1 MKTNLRLLTT
11 SIFFLLLTTT
21 NSSAMPTFSDAILS
35 PFRVVASPFVW
46 WRHGYENKVDEYK
59 VEITYNLEL
68 DGKPLAVTR
77 AINCEIYEGRLR
89 SNRDG
94 EKRLTRRAQRTVNQ
108 ITYKIE
114 GTGEVL
120 ILPIPGYCDIDSLDV
135 NRKDKEEK
143 PNQKKSFVRLSDKW
157 IPSFSIA
164 KFSKEN
170 PDQID
175 RIERIISPKY
185 YESLNARIKLKSFE
199 VQNSS
204 NLEVLNPEVE
214 NRFLWIDGRSK
225 SDKKN
230 PWGRYKEEDKGVYA
244 AFGVF
249 IYPKEIWSKIPKIND
264 FITKAINENPNEEML
279 YISSNEDKWKGIGI
293 EEVVKEAQYYLADL
307 QSNYSINRYFG
318 ENGVRGKTEV
328 SLLAKTV
335 ADGYG
340 IMMRDKDAEFGK
352 GWTPIKGKEK
362 EFEEIY
368 KKSNYRDYYHS
379 FTFNEKENLWEEC
392 KDKKGF
398 LVIQRINDAQLI
410 NIRKKAYDLDSY
422 ALNSKFKIN
431 HNSYN
436 TEGSLI
442 YDKNSKSL
450 IIPHANSATYLQ

>member
-1 MKTNLRLLTT
+1 
-11 SIFFLLLTTT
+11 
-21 NSSAMPTFSDAILS
+21 MPTFSDAILS
-35 PFRVVASPFVW
+35 PFRVVAKSFVW
-46 WRHGYENKVDEYK
+46 WRHGYENKVDEYQ

-68 DGKPLAVTR
+68 DGKPLIITR
-77 AINCEIYEGRLR
+77 TINCEIYEGRFR

-94 EKRLTRRAQRTVNQ
+94 EKRLTRRAQRTVDQ

-114 GTGEVL
+114 ETSEVL

-143 PNQKKSFVRLSDKW
+143 PNQKKSFARFSDKW
-157 IPSFSIA
+157 ISSFSIV

-185 YESLNARIKLKSFE
+185 YESPTARVKLKSFE
-199 VQNSS
+199 VKDCS
-204 NLEVLNPEVE
+204 NLEALNPEVE

-230 PWGRYKEEDKGVYA
+230 PWGRYKEKDKGVYA

-279 YISSNEDKWKGIGI
+279 YMASNEDKWKGVGI
-293 EEVVKEAQYYLADL
+293 EEAVKEAQYYLADL

-318 ENGVRGKTEV
+318 
-328 SLLAKTV
+328 
-335 ADGYG
+335 GYG
-340 IMMRDKDAEFGK
+340 INEKEENSLSRELAYREKLLEQKANHEK
-352 GWTPIKGKEK
+352 WTLINGKEK
-362 EFEEIY
+362 EWQELV
-368 KKSNYRDYYHS
+368 KKSNYRDYYHP
-379 FTFNEKENLWEEC
+379 FTFNEKENLWEER

-422 ALNSKFKIN
+422 AWNSKFKIN

-436 TEGSLI
+436 TGWSLI

>member
-1 MKTNLRLLTT
+1 
-11 SIFFLLLTTT
+11 
-21 NSSAMPTFSDAILS
+21 MPTFSDAILS
-35 PFRVVASPFVW
+35 PFRVVARPFVW

-68 DGKPLAVTR
+68 DGKPLAITR

-94 EKRLTRRAQRTVNQ
+94 EKRLTRRVQRTVNQ

-114 GTGEVL
+114 ETGEVL

-143 PNQKKSFVRLSDKW
+143 PNQKKSFARLSDKW
-157 IPSFSIA
+157 IPSFSIV
-164 KFSKEN
+164 KFSEEN

-185 YESLNARIKLKSFE
+185 YESLSARIKLKSFE

-204 NLEVLNPEVE
+204 NLEALNPEVE

-279 YISSNEDKWKGIGI
+279 YMSSNEDKWKRIGI
-293 EEVVKEAQYYLADL
+293 EEAVKEAQYYLADL
-307 QSNYSINRYFG
+307 QSNYSMDRYFG
-318 ENGVRGKTEV
+318 
-328 SLLAKTV
+328 
-335 ADGYG
+335 GYG
-340 IMMRDKDAEFGK
+340 INEKEENSLSRELAYREKLLEQKANHEK
-352 GWTPIKGKEK
+352 WTLINGKEN
-362 EFEEIY
+362 EWQELV
-368 KKSNYRDYYHS
+368 KKSNYRDYYHP

-422 ALNSKFKIN
+422 AWNSKFKIN

-436 TEGSLI
+436 TGWSLI